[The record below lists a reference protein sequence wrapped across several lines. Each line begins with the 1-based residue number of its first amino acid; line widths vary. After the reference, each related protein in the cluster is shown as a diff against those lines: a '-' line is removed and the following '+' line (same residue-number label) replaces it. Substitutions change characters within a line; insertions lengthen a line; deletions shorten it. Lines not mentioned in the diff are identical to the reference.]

1 MVCRQ
6 QVLNVNPTRLYSLF
20 IDRMYQMGFLTGEIE
35 YHPILVPISS
45 SPTNPSI
52 DSSKPLTGAE
62 NVKTWNQSRRPSQ
75 DSGFFNVPTPP
86 GSFSE
91 SSSSPSNTPSM
102 LLDFNSIPPP
112 PEDLELDKIVDDVD
126 DMFREQLDKKA
137 QEDLEENISLIKRNL
152 PAKKDGQI
160 TSFLRQTTQDIA
172 DQIARNLVDRA
183 LELDRKRL
191 VKKIAKSRKTKTTKG
206 GARNC
211 NEDEEDQ
218 EGQDQGSLLLESER
232 SLMLSNFVEVAI
244 NRVTEQ
250 IISDLLQ
257 NAKNDMANVLHHKFN
272 GMSEQDH
279 SVGKSHKKSHF
290 STLRAN
296 QSQCNVTRFARN
308 VVK

>member
-1 MVCRQ
+1 
-6 QVLNVNPTRLYSLF
+6 
-20 IDRMYQMGFLTGEIE
+20 MYQMGFLTGEIE

-206 GARNC
+206 GERNC

-232 SLMLSNFVEVAI
+232 SLMLINFVEVAI

-296 QSQCNVTRFARN
+296 QSQ
-308 VVK
+308 

>member
-1 MVCRQ
+1 MP
-6 QVLNVNPTRLYSLF
+6 NPFTHFKVRTEIHLDIEGKIRKKLF
-20 IDRMYQMGFLTGEIE
+20 TKKLDQKMKGLGPFINPLFSGEIE

-45 SPTNPSI
+45 SPTNPSSI
-52 DSSKPLTGAE
+52 VSKPSTE
-62 NVKTWNQSRRPSQ
+62 NGKVWNQSRRPSQ

-91 SSSSPSNTPSM
+91 SSSSPSM
-102 LLDFNSIPPP
+102 ILDFNSIPPP
-112 PEDLELDKIVDDVD
+112 PEEDLELDKIVDDVD

-152 PAKKDGQI
+152 PAQKDGQI

-191 VKKIAKSRKTKTTKG
+191 VKKIAKSKLKTKG
-206 GARNC
+206 RNC

-218 EGQDQGSLLLESER
+218 EGYQGSLLLESER

-257 NAKNDMANVLHHKFN
+257 NATNDIGNVLHHKFN
-272 GMSEQDH
+272 GM
-279 SVGKSHKKSHF
+279 
-290 STLRAN
+290 
-296 QSQCNVTRFARN
+296 
-308 VVK
+308 

>member
-1 MVCRQ
+1 MKG
-6 QVLNVNPTRLYSLF
+6 LGPFINPLF
-20 IDRMYQMGFLTGEIE
+20 SGEIE

-45 SPTNPSI
+45 TNPSI
-52 DSSKPLTGAE
+52 VSKPSTVGVE
-62 NVKTWNQSRRPSQ
+62 NGKWNQSRRPSQ

-91 SSSSPSNTPSM
+91 SSSSPSM
-102 LLDFNSIPPP
+102 ILDFNSIPPP
-112 PEDLELDKIVDDVD
+112 PEEDLELDKIVDDVD

-152 PAKKDGQI
+152 PAQKDGQI

-191 VKKIAKSRKTKTTKG
+191 VKKIAKSKLKTKG
-206 GARNC
+206 RNC

-218 EGQDQGSLLLESER
+218 EGYQGSLLLESER

-257 NAKNDMANVLHHKFN
+257 NATNDMGNVLHHKFN
-272 GMSEQDH
+272 GI
-279 SVGKSHKKSHF
+279 
-290 STLRAN
+290 
-296 QSQCNVTRFARN
+296 
-308 VVK
+308 